1 MGLKLVRIVPLALL
15 AATLFPIVAAAAQA
29 NAPETG
35 RDIVLSRK
43 LGNCL
48 ACHSIPGLEKDN
60 VLPGNLGPTLQNIKS
75 MFASKKALRAHI
87 WDETR
92 FNPNTSMPPF
102 GKHKIL
108 SEEQIDKVV
117 DFLYGL

>member
-1 MGLKLVRIVPLALL
+1 MTPKLIRIVPLALL
-15 AATLFPIVAAAAQA
+15 AVMLFPTLAAAAKPDT
-29 NAPETG
+29 PETG
-35 RDIVLSRK
+35 RDIILSRK

-48 ACHSIPGLEKDN
+48 ACHSIPGLGKDN
-60 VLPGNLGPTLQNIKS
+60 VLPGNLGPTLQNMKS
-75 MFASKKALRAHI
+75 MFSSKKQLRAHI
-87 WDETR
+87 WDETK

-108 SEEQIDKVV
+108 TDQQIDKVV

>member
-1 MGLKLVRIVPLALL
+1 MGAKPVHIVPLALL
-15 AATLFPIVAAAAQA
+15 AIMLFPTLAAAAKPD
-29 NAPETG
+29 APETG

-48 ACHSIPGLEKDN
+48 ACHSIPALGKDN
-60 VLPGNLGPTLQNIKS
+60 TLPGNVGPTLQNMKS
-75 MFASKKALRAHI
+75 MFSSKKQLRAHI
-87 WDETR
+87 WDETK

-108 SEEQIDKVV
+108 TEQQIDKVV

>member
-1 MGLKLVRIVPLALL
+1 MGAKLVRIVPLALL
-15 AATLFPIVAAAAQA
+15 AVMLFPTLAAAAKPDA
-29 NAPETG
+29 SETG
-35 RDIVLSRK
+35 RNIILSRK

-48 ACHSIPGLEKDN
+48 ACHSIPGLGKDN
-60 VLPGNLGPTLQNIKS
+60 VLPGNIGPTLQNMKS
-75 MFASKKALRAHI
+75 MFSSKKQLRAHI

-108 SEEQIDKVV
+108 TDQQIDKVV
-117 DFLYGL
+117 DYLYGL